1 LDYREIGGQTHT
13 KFVTDANGNVSYWI
27 SDDFL
32 PVEILQRVHGLKQ
45 LSHLKILAGG
55 ALTALLL
62 TIAIWFGGWITRR
75 HYKTALEM
83 PPQATRLRLA
93 SRLGVVL
100 VLVMLG
106 GWIGLFAA
114 LSASGGD
121 ITTLLGMVYVLGV
134 LAVLGA
140 LAIIVEAV
148 SRILRGPGGWLV
160 RSGEFLLGVSAL
172 YVIWAIYVFGFASF
186 NFTY

>member
-1 LDYREIGGQTHT
+1 
-13 KFVTDANGNVSYWI
+13 
-27 SDDFL
+27 
-32 PVEILQRVHGLKQ
+32 
-45 LSHLKILAGG
+45 
-55 ALTALLL
+55 
-62 TIAIWFGGWITRR
+62 
-75 HYKTALEM
+75 
-83 PPQATRLRLA
+83 LRLA

-100 VLVMLG
+100 VLAMLG

-121 ITTLLGMVYVLGV
+121 ITTLMGVLYVLGV
-134 LAVLGA
+134 LAALGA
-140 LAIIVEAV
+140 VAIVVEAV

-172 YVIWAIYVFGFASF
+172 YAIWAIYVFGFANF